1 MTNGQEERINYLVN
15 EIKRHRYLYY
25 NEQPEISDAKY
36 DALEDE
42 LRKLDPGDSIMMPTR
57 IKIDRPDP
65 APSSDDTSF
74 FNEWNQ
80 EHEEIDVNSVLNAWR
95 RQED

>member
-1 MTNGQEERINYLVN
+1 
-15 EIKRHRYLYY
+15 
-25 NEQPEISDAKY
+25 
-36 DALEDE
+36 
-42 LRKLDPGDSIMMPTR
+42 MMPTR
-57 IKIDRPDP
+57 IKIDKPDP